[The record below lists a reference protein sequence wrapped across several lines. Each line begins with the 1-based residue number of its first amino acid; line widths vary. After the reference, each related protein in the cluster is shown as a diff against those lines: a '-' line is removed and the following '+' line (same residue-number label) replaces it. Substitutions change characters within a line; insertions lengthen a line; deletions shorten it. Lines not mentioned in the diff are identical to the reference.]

1 MTAVSNT
8 RIDCIVADWGT
19 SNRRAWALSRDGAV
33 LDERHDDKGLL
44 AHADR
49 QFAPS
54 FQTFCNDWLTASPKA
69 PVIMAGMVGS
79 KMGWQEVPYQM
90 APMLLRELSQHL
102 AKVQDPDFD
111 RAWIVPGVAVDNDIA
126 PEVMRG
132 EECQVLAGL
141 LRANTT
147 EGVFLLPGT
156 HSKWA
161 LAEAGSLT
169 RFRTYMTGET
179 FGLWRKS
186 GTLSQLMEGDV
197 FDETCFRRGVQQ
209 AGRPDAANLLH
220 SLFSVRTLG
229 LFERLPR
236 TGLASY
242 MSGVL
247 IGAEVNDASQWLY
260 RLGIGGSVTA
270 IGSPGL
276 LKSYRLA
283 AEILGLNL
291 VCLDSADL
299 LPVALLEL
307 AKTAGLLPAA

>member
-1 MTAVSNT
+1 MSNP

-19 SNRRAWALSRDGAV
+19 SNRRAWALSGDGKV
-33 LDERHDDKGLL
+33 LAERHDDKGLL
-44 AHADR
+44 AHTDR
-49 QFAPS
+49 QFARS
-54 FQTFCNDWLTASPKA
+54 FKAFCEDWLAASPQA

-79 KMGWQEVPYQM
+79 KLGWQEVSYQM
-90 APMLLRELSQHL
+90 APVLLRDLSRYL
-102 AKVQDPDFD
+102 AKIEDPDFD
-111 RAWIVPGVAVDNDIA
+111 RAWIVPGVAIDSEIQ

-132 EECQVLAGL
+132 EECQILAGL
-141 LRANTT
+141 LRSNTT
-147 EGVFLLPGT
+147 DGVFLLPGT

-186 GTLSQLMEGDV
+186 GTLSQLIDGDV
-197 FDETCFRRGVQQ
+197 FDEACFRRGVQQ
-209 AGRPDAANLLH
+209 ASRPDAANLLH

-229 LFERLPR
+229 LFGRIPP

-247 IGAEVNDASQWLY
+247 IGAEVSDAKQWLG
-260 RLGIGGSVTA
+260 RLGIGGRVMA

-283 AEILGLNL
+283 TEMLGVELA
-291 VCLDSADL
+291 CLDSADL
-299 LPVALLEL
+299 LPVALLAL
-307 AKTAGLLPAA
+307 AKTAGLLPAS

>member
-1 MTAVSNT
+1 MTTSTA
-8 RIDCIVADWGT
+8 RIDCIAADWGT
-19 SNRRAWALSRDGAV
+19 SNRRAWALSRDGEV
-33 LDERHDDKGLL
+33 LGARHDDKGLL

-49 QFAPS
+49 QFAAS
-54 FQTFCNDWLTASPKA
+54 FRTFCGDWLEASPRA

-90 APMLLRELSQHL
+90 APVPLRDLSGCL
-102 AKVQDPDFD
+102 AKIEDRAFD
-111 RAWIVPGVAVDNDIA
+111 RAWIVPGVAVDSDIQ

-141 LRANTT
+141 LRSNATD
-147 EGVFLLPGT
+147 GIFLLPGT

-186 GTLSQLMEGDV
+186 GTLSQLMDGDV
-197 FDETCFRRGVQQ
+197 FDEACFRRGVQQ
-209 AGRPDAANLLH
+209 ASRPDAANLLH
-220 SLFSVRTLG
+220 GLFSVRTLG
-229 LFERLPR
+229 LFGRIPP

-247 IGAEVNDASQWLY
+247 IGAEVADAKQWLD
-260 RLGIGGSVTA
+260 RLGIGGRVTA

-276 LKSYRLA
+276 LKSYQLA
-283 AEILGLNL
+283 TEMLDVDLA
-291 VCLDSADL
+291 CLDSADL

>member
-1 MTAVSNT
+1 MAMSTA

-19 SNRRAWALSRDGAV
+19 SNRRAWALSRDGTV
-33 LDERHDDKGLL
+33 IGERHDDKGLL
-44 AHADR
+44 AHGDR
-49 QFAPS
+49 QFAQS
-54 FQTFCNDWLTASPKA
+54 FKTFCREWLTAAPKA

-79 KMGWQEVPYQM
+79 KLGWQEVPYQM
-90 APMLLRELSQHL
+90 APVPLRDLSRHL
-102 AKVQDPDFD
+102 AKIEDPDFD
-111 RAWIVPGVAVDNDIA
+111 RAWVVPGVAIDSEIQ

-132 EECQVLAGL
+132 EECQILAGL
-141 LRANTT
+141 LRANLTD
-147 EGVFLLPGT
+147 GVFLLPGT

-186 GTLSQLMEGDV
+186 GTLSQLMDGDV
-197 FDETCFRRGVQQ
+197 FDEACFQRGVQQ
-209 AGRPDAANLLH
+209 ASRPDAANLLH

-229 LFERLPR
+229 LFERVPR

-247 IGAEVNDASQWLY
+247 IGAEVSDARQWLD
-260 RLGIGGSVTA
+260 RLGIAGSVMA

-276 LKSYRLA
+276 LSSYRLA
-283 AEILGLNL
+283 AEMLDVELA
-291 VCLDSADL
+291 CLDSAAL